1 MRAQEGT
8 ARRYAKALHAAAAEA
23 GAGEAAG
30 REIAALLDVLQANH
44 PAVDVLARPWIKP
57 GDRRAAAL
65 ALAQQAGCGTLVQ
78 AFVALVAERG
88 RLDHLAAIVT
98 AYQDLTDAALG
109 RVRAQ
114 VRTAVALTD
123 AEKDQLARR
132 LQTEL
137 GKQIILEETV
147 DTNILGGF
155 VARVGSLILDGS
167 LDGQLARMRE
177 RLVRG

>member
-1 MRAQEGT
+1 MRVHEGT

-23 GAGEAAG
+23 GAGEVAG
-30 REIAALLDVLQANH
+30 RELRAILGVFEANRQ
-44 PAVDVLARPWIKP
+44 AVDVLARPWIKP

-65 ALAQQAGCGTLVQ
+65 MLAQQAGCGKLIQ
-78 AFVALVAERG
+78 DFVALVAERG
-88 RLDHLAAIVT
+88 RLDHLAAILG
-98 AYQDLTDAALG
+98 AYQDLEDATMG

-114 VRTAVALTD
+114 VRTAVALTE
-123 AEKDQLARR
+123 AEKDQLRQR
-132 LQTEL
+132 LQAEL
-137 GKQIILEETV
+137 GKQVILEETV
-147 DTNILGGF
+147 DANLLGGF

>member
-30 REIAALLDVLQANH
+30 RELAALLDVLQANRQ
-44 PAVDVLARPWIKP
+44 AVDVLTRPWIKP
-57 GDRRAAAL
+57 ADRRAAAL
-65 ALAQQAGCGTLVQ
+65 TLAQQAGCGKLVQ
-78 AFVALVAERG
+78 DFVALVAERG
-88 RLDHLAAIVT
+88 RLDHLAAIVA
-98 AYQDLTDAALG
+98 AYQDWEDAALG
-109 RVRAQ
+109 RIRDQ
-114 VRTAVALTD
+114 VRTAVALTE
-123 AEKDQLARR
+123 AEKEQLARR
-132 LQTEL
+132 LQAEL
-137 GKQIILEETV
+137 GKQIILEEIV
-147 DTNILGGF
+147 DTNLLGGF